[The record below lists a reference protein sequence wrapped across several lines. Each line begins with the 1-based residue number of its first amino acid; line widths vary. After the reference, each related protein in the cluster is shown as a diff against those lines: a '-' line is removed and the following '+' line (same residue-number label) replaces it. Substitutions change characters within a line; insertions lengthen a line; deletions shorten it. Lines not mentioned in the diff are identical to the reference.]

1 VRKDSVSKLARTAN
15 VESISPILWKRA
27 GQLNVSLP
35 PEVARHIAQNV
46 RSRESE
52 LRSAL
57 MRVVAD
63 FSVTGTEITRTYA
76 QRALRNLN
84 DKARK
89 STVDRIQ
96 NPLFKECDVKEAK
109 VRPEDCVA
117 TGGHF
122 FSCLQNTRD
131 GRKTSRVRLELE
143 VNMRESERERLTRR
157 DAYERDLERR
167 ARKRSRS

>member
-1 VRKDSVSKLARTAN
+1 MRKDSVSKLARTAN

-63 FSVTGTEITRTYA
+63 FSVTGTEITR
-76 QRALRNLN
+76 N
-84 DKARK
+84 
-89 STVDRIQ
+89 
-96 NPLFKECDVKEAK
+96 
-109 VRPEDCVA
+109 
-117 TGGHF
+117 
-122 FSCLQNTRD
+122 
-131 GRKTSRVRLELE
+131 
-143 VNMRESERERLTRR
+143 ERLGISTTRL
-157 DAYERDLERR
+157 AR
-167 ARKRSRS
+167 AQSIASRILSSKNAT